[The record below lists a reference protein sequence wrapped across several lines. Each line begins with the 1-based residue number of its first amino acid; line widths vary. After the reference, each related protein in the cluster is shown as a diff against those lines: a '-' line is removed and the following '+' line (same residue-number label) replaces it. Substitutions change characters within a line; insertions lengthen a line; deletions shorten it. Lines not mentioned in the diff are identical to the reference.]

1 MRVTVE
7 SVSKTVLIGWPST
20 NTGKQQQ
27 PEEDEAEVVKDHRLG
42 RGIVGETGTAK
53 F

>member
-1 MRVTVE
+1 MQLKDKLLVGA
-7 SVSKTVLIGWPST
+7 VLLVGST
-20 NTGKQQQ
+20 LMEGYRL
-27 PEEDEAEVVKDHRLG
+27 EEDEAEVVKDHRLG